1 MALLGG
7 AIVDRKN
14 PPEVKGTE
22 DHPYTINDFLFWI
35 PAFKVVK
42 TDELN
47 TMFEN
52 LMPVAYKKI
61 FYSIFGVDWYLAMSL
76 CIAHYNYIIQK
87 TIPNN
92 IDPETS
98 PKISLSELNGGGVNQ
113 GVLSSASIGGFSKSF
128 DLSYTNLS
136 SEDALF
142 WNGSGYGAQLLA
154 LYKSKARLTAFV
166 VTDGP
171 LVPGTAPFAKYP
183 GPCQSGQAWVDS
195 MINPKKFLP

>member
-7 AIVDRKN
+7 IVDRKN
-14 PPEVKGTE
+14 PPEVEGTHE
-22 DHPYTINDFLFWI
+22 YTLKDFLFWM
-35 PAFKVVK
+35 PAFKLVK
-42 TDELN
+42 DEELQ
-47 TMFEN
+47 TMFKS
-52 LMPVAYKKI
+52 LFPIAYKKI
-61 FYSIFGVDWYLAMSL
+61 FYSIFGVDWYFAISL
-76 CIAHYNYIIQK
+76 CIAHYNYLIQK
-87 TIPNN
+87 SIPNN

-98 PKISLSELNGGGVNQ
+98 RKVSLSEINGGGVFQ
-113 GVLSSASIGGFSKSF
+113 GILSSAGIGGFNKSF

-136 SEDALF
+136 TEEALF
-142 WNGSGYGAQLLA
+142 WNGSSYGAQLLA

-183 GPCQSGQAWVDS
+183 GAGRSGQAWVDE